1 MFYVTLLKENG
12 PPTVNPAAYGAQCN
26 SSDQSANT
34 YKRQKSLR
42 QNTGVDMKL
51 SALLKA
57 PLNYLPFST
66 STSAPTSTTTP
77 EKRESVAKKPPA
89 SAKNSRAVKAKKPVP
104 LKPYRG
110 TAIVFDQ
117 GACDAAKALK
127 NKRFLVSER
136 NTPMLPLP
144 ACDAASCNCRYKHYD
159 DRREDDQDRRHA
171 AALRTELYEDTGN
184 MNRREKKRGRR
195 KTDI

>member
-1 MFYVTLLKENG
+1 
-12 PPTVNPAAYGAQCN
+12 
-26 SSDQSANT
+26 
-34 YKRQKSLR
+34 
-42 QNTGVDMKL
+42 MKF

-66 STSAPTSTTTP
+66 STSASTP
-77 EKRESVAKKPPA
+77 EKSDSVAKKTPPP
-89 SAKNSRAVKAKKPVP
+89 VKKPRSMKATKPVQ

-110 TAIVFDQ
+110 TAIVFDE
-117 GACDAAKALK
+117 GACDAAKALQ

-136 NTPMLPLP
+136 DTPMLPLP
-144 ACDAASCNCRYKHYD
+144 ACDAASCNCKYKHYD
-159 DRREDDQDRRHA
+159 DRREDDHDRRHA

-184 MNRREKKRGRR
+184 ENRRAKKRGRR